1 MGWLHYIHSCGV
13 VVIDAP
19 KGQLIFFPGFVFFED
34 LIGEAEFR
42 GEFRVRSKAINEFH
56 GGNLSVSVLV
66 ESAEVVYY
74 VDRCEM
80 L

>member
-1 MGWLHYIHSCGV
+1 M

-19 KGQLIFFPGFVFFED
+19 KCQLIFFPGFVLFED
-34 LIGEAEFR
+34 VIGQAEFR
-42 GEFRVRSKAINEFH
+42 GEFMVRSKAINEFH
-56 GGNLSVSVLV
+56 SGNLSVSILV